1 MILKPSACRA
11 FEARKPGR
19 RLSTKRVKAS
29 DRASSLPH
37 EHGAFSPDGIFR
49 ITQRVCDFQ
58 LDQFGVVNN
67 SVYCNYLE
75 HCRSE
80 AFHALG
86 FNVHETARQGKA
98 LALSQLN
105 MAYKLPLRSR
115 DTFEVRMWVERV
127 TGARIALGQDIFLQ
141 ATGEQV
147 LTAEAVIVWLDNRYK
162 PVRLPPEE
170 RAAFQKLYEQRI
182 QSLART

>member
-1 MILKPSACRA
+1 MSIADIHFQQKTLLC
-11 FEARKPGR
+11 
-19 RLSTKRVKAS
+19 
-29 DRASSLPH
+29 SSSHHGH
-37 EHGAFSPDGIFR
+37 EGAFSPNGTFC

-105 MAYKLPLRSR
+105 LAYRRPLRSR
-115 DTFEVRMWVERV
+115 DTFEVKMWVERV
-127 TGARIALGQDIFLQ
+127 TGARVVLGQDIFLR

-147 LTAEAVIVWLDNRYK
+147 LTAEAIIVWLDSQYRPMRVP
-162 PVRLPPEE
+162 PVE
-170 RAAFQKLYEQRI
+170 RAAFQTLYEQGFR
-182 QSLART
+182 RHGKVVE